1 MHAIGEGSLLILF
14 RSFDSGWL
22 LVGDE
27 WKAASGISGI
37 RLPCLYIW
45 RMYFF
50 HLGLQGW
57 LLVGDTSL
65 EGLLCTCILL
75 SST

>member
-1 MHAIGEGSLLILF
+1 M
-14 RSFDSGWL
+14 D
-22 LVGDE
+22 
-27 WKAASGISGI
+27 ASGISGI
-37 RLPCLYIW
+37 RVLRLYTW

-65 EGLLCTCILL
+65 EGLLCTFCLVVFDL
-75 SST
+75 G